1 MAFTQKIIKAQI
13 TSGSGSFAPVSTQG
27 LRTTCHAIAAGA
39 DSMAELDLVI
49 YGLPLSQQNQI
60 STLGWQGQKPGAD
73 SVSVFAGDA
82 QNGLALIYKGTIWA
96 AYSDFQGGPAVPL
109 HVIAHSGAREAG
121 IKIPPTSINNK
132 SADVAQMFSTLAGQ
146 MGLQF
151 ENGGVSGLKLAYPYL
166 PGDPRTQA
174 RELAN
179 HANVRWTI
187 DRGTLAIWPATGNRS
202 GSITV
207 GPGKGLVGYP
217 SWSAEGI
224 RLKVEY
230 SPVQDFKIGGQIT
243 VQDSAIT
250 PANRTWTITRL
261 EWSLQ
266 ALTPNGQWFVDVHG
280 WTPTA
285 GGAPG
290 ISQ

>member
-1 MAFTQKIIKAQI
+1 MAFTKKIIAATL
-13 TSGSGSFAPVSTQG
+13 TSGGGNFSPVNTQG
-27 LRTTCHAIAAGA
+27 LRTSCHAVAAGA
-39 DSMAELDLVI
+39 DSMAELDLQI
-49 YGLPLSQQNQI
+49 YGLPLSTQNQM

-73 SVSVFAGDA
+73 SVSVYAGDE
-82 QNGLALIYKGTIWA
+82 NGLALIFKGTIWA
-96 AYSDFQGGPAVPL
+96 CYSDFQGGPNVPM
-109 HVIAHSGAREAG
+109 HVVAHAGTREAG

-132 SADVAQMFSTLAGQ
+132 SADVAGMFSTLAGQ

-151 ENGGVSGLKLAYPYL
+151 ENGGVNTKVAYPYL

-187 DRGTLAIWPATGNRS
+187 DRGTLAIWPANGNRS
-202 GSITV
+202 GSVTV
-207 GPGKGLVGYP
+207 GPGMGLVGYP

-230 SPVQDFKIGGQIT
+230 SPGQDFKLGGQII
-243 VQDSAIT
+243 VQGSAIT
-250 PANRTWTITRL
+250 PANGTWTISRL

-266 ALTPNGQWFVDVHG
+266 SFTPNGQWFVDVHG
-280 WTPTA
+280 WTPKP